1 MCDKGIRVAVRKD
14 DAPSILGSRGIVGT
28 AGRGLCWEVR
38 YWCSALKLD
47 GVGDFASLFA
57 LREYKVWTWNGVPR

>member
-1 MCDKGIRVAVRKD
+1 MT
-14 DAPSILGSRGIVGT
+14 APSILGSRGIVGT

-38 YWCSALKLD
+38 YRCSALKLD

-57 LREYKVWTWNGVPR
+57 LREYKGLDLEWRSKVTTSIDILTVS